1 MGRSLSNQ
9 PVQMPPRNNDGGMNA
24 KSLMAISGSSVLELL
39 LLAGS
44 LLACLCSQDR
54 IEPLAQPEYAAVD
67 LSPAW
72 SPDGSFV
79 AYSRSHPSAAG
90 PPGIYITRSDGTGNR
105 LLLEAR
111 GGRLRFSPDGSLI
124 AMALSGDIFL
134 FDLRSGDLRQLTATE
149 ENEVSVDWSPDAQ
162 SLVTSGV
169 FVSDQG
175 LRIVDAT
182 SGSVRAIT
190 HGLAHVYGDYP
201 RWSPAGG
208 WVAFAASSNDGKR
221 DIFTI
226 TPDGTVLNRLT
237 DSAGRDGHADDPRW
251 LYGGTH
257 ILYSWHQNNSSNSTR
272 LMRADGSGDSPWP
285 VRVHYWDA
293 ISPDSRYVITIAAQP
308 GDERLFD
315 LPVGVLFVR
324 ELDDASG
331 ATMRQLT
338 SYSAVVAPDLNQ

>member
-1 MGRSLSNQ
+1 MEQLVAPSDRGRSA
-9 PVQMPPRNNDGGMNA
+9 PPKGSPLYYPSTANWGKRLGGEA
-24 KSLMAISGSSVLELL
+24 TGLLCCL
-39 LLAGS
+39 LLAS
-44 LLACLCSQDR
+44 SCSQDR

-79 AYSRSHPSAAG
+79 AYSRTYPSTAG
-90 PPGIYITRSDGTGNR
+90 PPGIYMIRADGTDNR
-105 LLLEAR
+105 RLFEA
-111 GGRLRFSPDGSLI
+111 GAGHLRFSPDGSLLAMEI
-124 AMALSGDIFL
+124 AGDIFL

-149 ENEVSVDWSPDAQ
+149 ETEVSVDWSPDGR
-162 SLVTSGV
+162 SIVTSGG

-182 SGSVRAIT
+182 TGSVRAIT
-190 HGLAHVYGDYP
+190 HTLAHVYGDYP
-201 RWSPAGG
+201 RWSPSGG
-208 WVAFAASSNDGKR
+208 WIAFAASSNDGKR

-226 TPDGTVLNRLT
+226 TPDGTVVNRLT
-237 DSAGRDGHADDPRW
+237 DSEGRHGTADDPRW

-257 ILYSWHQNNSSNSTR
+257 ILYSWHQNNSSNNSTR

-285 VRVHYWDA
+285 VRVHHWDA
-293 ISPDSRYVITIAAQP
+293 ISPDSRYVIKIGVQP

-324 ELDDASG
+324 ELDDAHG
-331 ATMRQLT
+331 TTMRQLT
-338 SYSAVVAPDLNQ
+338 TYSAHVHVDQ